1 MELTLQRILLETA
14 SASLRHGVEHG
25 SAVSIVTAD
34 HDQQLQ
40 RPQACFVTLRKDESL
55 RGCMGSSRAQRS
67 LIEDVA
73 HNAYAAGFLDP
84 RFGPLEADEL
94 DGLDIHISVLSDVEE
109 MSFESEEDLL
119 SQVRPGID
127 GLLLQEVDR
136 HSTLLPAVWGMIDEP
151 TTFLRELKIKA
162 GLKADY
168 WSDDVRMFRYTT
180 QSIP

>member
-1 MELTLQRILLETA
+1 MEPTLQRLLLDTA
-14 SASLRHGVEHG
+14 TESLRHGVEHG
-25 SAVSIVTAD
+25 SAVSIAVD
-34 HDQQLQ
+34 DYDEQLQ

-109 MSFESEEDLL
+109 MSFDSEQDLL
-119 SQVRPGID
+119 SQLRPGID
-127 GLLLQEVDR
+127 GLLLQGADR
-136 HSTLLPAVWGMIDEP
+136 RSTLLPAVWEMIDEP
-151 TTFLRELKIKA
+151 TIFLRELKLKA
-162 GLKADY
+162 GLDPDY
-168 WSDDVRMFRYTT
+168 WSDDVRMFHYTAE
-180 QSIP
+180 SIP